1 MTQYVERGNT
11 ASIQPTSVPVEA
23 PTTAMLSRNDQHTA
37 AHRSKFWNFA
47 DRRFVTS
54 IMRRFAD
61 SFGQVLQAMW
71 THKLR
76 SFLTMFGIAWGVG
89 SLLLLIGLGEGF
101 RAGTEKNLADFGED
115 YMQIYNGHVPAVGRS
130 QLASRQYYLNYEDYL
145 DIRNSPYVRN
155 ATPVIYRGDLRLVS
169 EYGSSNGYVDG
180 SEPQFYDIRRQT
192 IEQGRWLNWDDER
205 QRHNVCIIGSEFV
218 RILFPGH
225 PAVGSR
231 LLINGVPFEVIGTI
245 KKMGHGNNVD
255 QNMRLIMPY
264 STMAIYFP
272 LQGEGNAGAVKYVAY
287 QPITRERHAEA
298 RKAVRSIVARNH
310 NFDAETPD
318 AFDDWDSIANAEMV
332 GKISDAM
339 NTFLGAVGLVTL
351 ALGAMGVVNIM
362 LVSVTERT
370 REIGLR
376 KALGATRR
384 SILFQFFFE
393 GLMLTALS
401 GGFGVLAAY
410 GATKLFG
417 LAPPIDGFELPH
429 IYPASAA
436 LAIVSLA
443 TAGIIAGLYP
453 ARRAALLTPV
463 EALRQE

>member
-1 MTQYVERGNT
+1 
-11 ASIQPTSVPVEA
+11 
-23 PTTAMLSRNDQHTA
+23 
-37 AHRSKFWNFA
+37 
-47 DRRFVTS
+47 
-54 IMRRFAD
+54 MRRFAD
-61 SFGQVLQAMW
+61 SFDQVLRAMW

-76 SFLTMFGIAWGVG
+76 SLLTMFGIAWGVG
-89 SLLLLIGLGEGF
+89 SLLLLVGLGEGF
-101 RAGTEKNLADFGED
+101 RAGTEKNLASFGED
-115 YMQIYNGHVPAVGRS
+115 FMQIYNGRVPAVGRS
-130 QLASRQYYLNYEDYL
+130 QLSSRQYFLNYQDYL
-145 DIRNSPYVRN
+145 DIRKSPYVRN

-180 SEPQFYDIRRQT
+180 SEPQFYDIRRQP
-192 IEQGRWLNWDDER
+192 IDQGRWLNWDDER
-205 QRHNVCIIGSEFV
+205 QRQNVCVIGSEFV

-245 KKMGHGNNVD
+245 QKIGHGNNAD

-272 LQGEGNAGAVKYVAY
+272 MQGEGNAKAIKYVVY
-287 QPITRERHAEA
+287 QPVTRDQHERA
-298 RKAVRSIVARNH
+298 KNAVRSIVAKNH
-310 NFDAETPD
+310 NFDPETPD
-318 AFDDWDSIANAEMV
+318 AFDDWDSIASAEMI

-339 NTFLGAVGLVTL
+339 DTFLGAVGLVTL

-393 GLMLTALS
+393 GLMLTAIS
-401 GGFGVLAAY
+401 GAIGVLAAY
-410 GATKLFG
+410 GATRLFG
-417 LAPPIDGFELPH
+417 LVPPIDGFELPH
-429 IYPASAA
+429 IYPATAA
-436 LAIVSLA
+436 LAMVSLA

-453 ARRAALLTPV
+453 ARRAAMLTPV

>member
-1 MTQYVERGNT
+1 VRISSKNGNF
-11 ASIQPTSVPVEA
+11 
-23 PTTAMLSRNDQHTA
+23 LGL
-37 AHRSKFWNFA
+37 KFVAKF
-47 DRRFVTS
+47 
-54 IMRRFAD
+54 MRRFAD

-89 SLLLLIGLGEGF
+89 SLLLLVGLREGF
-101 RAGTEKNLADFGED
+101 RAGTEKNLASFGED
-115 YMQIYNGHVPAVGRS
+115 YMQIYNGRVPAVGRS
-130 QLASRQYYLNYEDYL
+130 QLSSRQYYLNYQDYL
-145 DIRNSPYVRN
+145 DVRNSPYVRN
-155 ATPVIYRGDLRLVS
+155 AAPIIYRGDLRLVS

-180 SEPQFYDIRRQT
+180 SEPQFYDIRNQP
-192 IEQGRWLNWDDER
+192 IDQGRWLNWDDEH
-205 QRHNVCIIGSEFV
+205 QRHNVCVIGSEFV

-225 PAVGSR
+225 PVVGSR

-245 KKMGHGNNVD
+245 QKIGHGDNAD
-255 QNMRLIMPY
+255 LNMRLIMPY
-264 STMAIYFP
+264 STMATYFP
-272 LQGEGNAGAVKYVAY
+272 MQGEGNAGAVKYVAY
-287 QPITRERHAEA
+287 QPITHQQHDQA
-298 RKAVRSIVARNH
+298 RKSVRTIVAKNH
-310 NFDAETPD
+310 NFDPETPD
-318 AFDDWDSIANAEMV
+318 AFDDWDFIANAEMV

-339 NTFLGAVGLVTL
+339 DTFLGAVGLVTL

-393 GLMLTALS
+393 GLMLTAIS
-401 GGFGVLAAY
+401 GGIGVAVAY
-410 GATKLFG
+410 RATKLFG
-417 LAPPIDGFELPH
+417 LAPPINGFELPH
-429 IYPASAA
+429 IYPLSAA

-443 TAGIIAGLYP
+443 AAGIIAGLYP

>member
-1 MTQYVERGNT
+1 MWR
-11 ASIQPTSVPVEA
+11 I
-23 PTTAMLSRNDQHTA
+23 
-37 AHRSKFWNFA
+37 
-47 DRRFVTS
+47 
-54 IMRRFAD
+54 AD
-61 SFGQVLQAMW
+61 SSGQVLRAIW

-101 RAGTEKNLADFGED
+101 RTGTEKNLASFGED
-115 YMQIYNGHVPAVGRS
+115 YMQIYNGRVPAVGHS
-130 QLASRQYYLNYEDYL
+130 QLSSRQYYLNYQDYL
-145 DIRNSPYVRN
+145 DVRKSPYVRN

-180 SEPQFYDIRRQT
+180 SEPQFYDIRHQP
-192 IEQGRWLNWDDER
+192 IDQGRWLNWDDER
-205 QRHNVCIIGSEFV
+205 QRHNVCVIGSEFV

-245 KKMGHGNNVD
+245 QKVGHGNNTD

-264 STMAIYFP
+264 TTMAIYFP
-272 LQGEGNAGAVKYVAY
+272 MQGEGNANAIKYVAY
-287 QPITRERHAEA
+287 QPITRSQHEQV
-298 RKAVRSIVARNH
+298 RKAVRSIIAKNH
-310 NFDAETPD
+310 NFDPETPD
-318 AFDDWDSIANAEMV
+318 AFDDWDSIENAEMV

-339 NTFLGAVGLVTL
+339 NAFLGAVGLVTL

-384 SILFQFFFE
+384 SILWQFFFE
-393 GLMLTALS
+393 GLMLTMIS
-401 GGFGVLAAY
+401 GAIGVATAY
-410 GATKLFG
+410 GATRLFG
-417 LAPPIDGFELPH
+417 LVPPIDGFELPH
-429 IYPASAA
+429 IYPWAA
-436 LAIVSLA
+436 VLAMVSLA
-443 TAGIIAGLYP
+443 TAGIVAGLYP

>member
-1 MTQYVERGNT
+1 M
-11 ASIQPTSVPVEA
+11 
-23 PTTAMLSRNDQHTA
+23 
-37 AHRSKFWNFA
+37 W
-47 DRRFVTS
+47 
-54 IMRRFAD
+54 RFAD
-61 SFGQVLQAMW
+61 GFGQVLRAICA
-71 THKLR
+71 HKLR
-76 SFLTMFGIAWGVG
+76 AFLTMFGIAWGVG
-89 SLLLLIGLGEGF
+89 SLLLLVGLGEGF
-101 RAGTEKNLADFGED
+101 RAGTEKNLADFGDD
-115 YMQIYNGHVPAVGRS
+115 YMQIYNGRVPAAGRS
-130 QLASRQYYLNYEDYL
+130 QLSSRQYYLNYQDYL
-145 DIRNSPYVRN
+145 DIHNSPHVRN

-192 IEQGRWLNWDDER
+192 IDQGRWLNWDDER
-205 QRHNVCIIGSEFV
+205 QRHNVCVIGNEFV

-225 PAVGSR
+225 PVVGSR

-245 KKMGHGNNVD
+245 RKLGHGNNAEL
-255 QNMRLIMPY
+255 NMRLIMPY
-264 STMAIYFP
+264 STMATYFP
-272 LQGEGNAGAVKYVAY
+272 MQGEGNADAIKYVAY

-298 RKAVRSIVARNH
+298 KNAVRSIVAKNH
-310 NFDAETPD
+310 GFDPATPD

-332 GKISDAM
+332 GRISDAM
-339 NTFLGAVGLVTL
+339 DTFLGAVGLVTL

-384 SILFQFFFE
+384 NILFQFFIE
-393 GLMLTALS
+393 GLILTAIS
-401 GGFGVLAAY
+401 GTVGVVGAY
-410 GATKLFG
+410 GMTKLFG

-429 IYPASAA
+429 IYPAPAA
-436 LAIVSLA
+436 LATVSLA
-443 TAGIIAGLYP
+443 IAGIIAGLYP